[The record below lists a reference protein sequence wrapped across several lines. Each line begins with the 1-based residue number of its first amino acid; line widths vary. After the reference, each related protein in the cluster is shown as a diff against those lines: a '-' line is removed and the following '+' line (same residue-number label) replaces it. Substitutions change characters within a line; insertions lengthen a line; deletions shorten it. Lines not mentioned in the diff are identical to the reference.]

1 MNNSRDIGETLQIT
15 IMALLLTAGI
25 IFGVYAAIPIKE
37 HNTVTYVSWTWDI
50 PVYKYTQHSDKSWD
64 RTPRG
69 AYNVRTK
76 KEYRK
81 TVTKK
86 DAKGNTYTEK
96 VYDTRFYYNIDKWDF
111 SYNISSTG
119 IDKKPHE
126 SSAGDIPYNIDD
138 PKLGDIKRGNHTE
151 KYECC
156 INGEMYQISK
166 EDWGRVEKG
175 CDITYKRH
183 RFSKKIYD
191 IQFGNL
197 LDD

>member
-1 MNNSRDIGETLQIT
+1 MDFEEKIGAIILSLIV
-15 IMALLLTAGI
+15 TAGI

-37 HNTVTYVSWTWDI
+37 YNKVTYVSWTWDI
-50 PVYKYTQHSDKSWD
+50 PIYKYTQHSEKKWD
-64 RTPRG
+64 STPRG
-69 AYNVRTK
+69 AYNIK
-76 KEYRK
+76 AKWEYRK

-86 DAKGNTYTEK
+86 DAKGNTYTEE
-96 VYDTRFYYNIDKWDF
+96 VYGTRYYYDINKWDF

-126 SSAGDIPYNIDD
+126 SSAGDIPYDVEN
-138 PKLGDIKRGNHTE
+138 PKLGDIKRGNHSE

-156 INGEMYQISK
+156 INGNTFEISK

-183 RFSKKIYD
+183 RFSNKIYD
-191 IQFGNL
+191 IQFGNQL
-197 LDD
+197 ED